1 MPSFAHD
8 LQAEVRKCIG
18 LCASQKLQNLFS
30 SGDVASQCN
39 HNLSQPLARPH
50 SKSRERQ
57 PKSYD
62 QTWSSN
68 MSNKYKPLHASGCN
82 IFTYLNAT
90 STANR
95 LYRHL
100 KSHLIILFFHVL
112 LFCGCHVR
120 WWRWIGCQGESFLS
134 RIFEGHKGCCRPQK
148 ASRHGGGVGNQWMSD
163 VWRRGD
169 FSDWISKKSQTCRCS
184 PPGINVR
191 WHGNVISEGTL
202 LKEYF

>member
-100 KSHLIILFFHVL
+100 KSHLIILSFPCAPLLWVPRKMVTLDRVSGRIVSQPHLRRAQRVL
-112 LFCGCHVR
+112 PASKGLTSRRRCGC
-120 WWRWIGCQGESFLS
+120 
-134 RIFEGHKGCCRPQK
+134 
-148 ASRHGGGVGNQWMSD
+148 NQ
-163 VWRRGD
+163 
-169 FSDWISKKSQTCRCS
+169 
-184 PPGINVR
+184 
-191 WHGNVISEGTL
+191 
-202 LKEYF
+202 